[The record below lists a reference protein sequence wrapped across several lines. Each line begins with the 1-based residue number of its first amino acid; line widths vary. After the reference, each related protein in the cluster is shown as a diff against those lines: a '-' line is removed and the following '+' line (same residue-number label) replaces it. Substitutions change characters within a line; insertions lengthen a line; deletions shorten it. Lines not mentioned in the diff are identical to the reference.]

1 MQKRLYSIDTLR
13 GFDMCFIM
21 GFASLIAAI
30 CSYFPDSGFSNGLAA
45 QMGHADWAGVMHH
58 DTIFPLFLFIAGI
71 TFPFSLASQKEK
83 GKTKGQ
89 IYWKVISR
97 CLILVALGIVYNG
110 FFKFDFANQRYASVL
125 GRIGIAWML
134 AAILY
139 MNLKTI
145 PRIIVVAAILI
156 GYWLLLKLVKAPDAP
171 NGADPYSFEWSLV
184 GWVDRQILPGK
195 VLYGRI
201 DPEGVLSTIPAV
213 ATAMLGMFTGEF
225 VRIPDEKISGN
236 KKTVWMLIATAIM
249 LALGLLWS
257 LDFPLVKK
265 LWTSSY
271 VLVVGAYSLG
281 LFALLYWICDVR
293 GKTGWTTF
301 FRVIGMNSITIYFF
315 QEIVPVK
322 SISKFFLEGLQNIVT
337 TQCINGGITADIIG
351 WCGYITI
358 CWLSLYFLYKHKVFL
373 KV

>member
-30 CSYFPDSGFSNGLAA
+30 CSYFPNSGFANGLAA
-45 QMGHADWAGVMHH
+45 QMGHADWAGLMHH

-97 CLILVALGIVYNG
+97 CLILIALGIVYNG

-125 GRIGIAWML
+125 GRIGIAWMI

-139 MNLKTI
+139 MNLKTV
-145 PRIIVVAAILI
+145 PRIIVASAILI
-156 GYWLLLKLVKAPDAP
+156 GYWLLLKFVKAPDAP
-171 NGADPYSFEWSLV
+171 AGADPYSFEWNLV
-184 GWVDRQILPGK
+184 GWVDRQILPGR
-195 VLYGRI
+195 VLYDRI
-201 DPEGVLSTIPAV
+201 DPEGVLSTVPAIV
-213 ATAMLGMFTGEF
+213 TAMLGMFTGEF

-236 KKTVWMLIATAIM
+236 KKTVWMFIATAIM
-249 LALGLLWS
+249 LAVGLLWS
-257 LDFPLVKK
+257 LDFPFVKK

-281 LFALLYWICDVR
+281 LFALLYWICDVK

-301 FRVIGMNSITIYFF
+301 FRVIGMNSITIYLF
-315 QEIVPVK
+315 QQIVPVK
-322 SISKFFLEGLQNIVT
+322 SISKFFLGGLQNVVSNK
-337 TQCINGGITADIIG
+337 CINGDITASIIG
-351 WCGYITI
+351 WCGYIAV
-358 CWLSLYFLYKHKVFL
+358 CWLFLYFLYKHKVFL